1 MPWWGGHA
9 TLARRAIGSIPATPR
24 ARAWNHLLVDEN
36 DPERRISE
44 LERRLSE
51 SQGVEP
57 APMPQPQ
64 SGWPQAAQPQPGF
77 SPQPQGYP
85 GFGQGPQ
92 GYPGF
97 GQGPQPFP
105 PPPSVGPTGDQFGSW
120 PSSFPSPSPGWQGA
134 PQFGRRPWRRARY
147 LVWIL
152 VVLLLVLWPIVKH
165 PFLGLVE
172 RTVDHES
179 TAGQST
185 AQHPATS
192 ALGTPA
198 ACKLFTIDLAK
209 PVLGPD
215 AHVTQNTSGICTY
228 TSSQGFG
235 SVEIS
240 DWPSTKPSGPDL
252 RPVQG
257 LGDEAVFSNNELYV
271 KKGPAGLKILLS
283 DGPFSPGTSDD
294 FDAKRDD
301 AEKAIAQQML
311 AKL

>member
-1 MPWWGGHA
+1 MP
-9 TLARRAIGSIPATPR
+9 TKSIDTVDTRCGP
-24 ARAWNHLLVDEN
+24 WNHLLVDED
-36 DPERRISE
+36 DPEKRISE
-44 LERRLSE
+44 LERRLSD

-57 APMPQPQ
+57 PPMPQPQ
-64 SGWPQAAQPQPGF
+64 SSWPQAAQPQPGF
-77 SPQPQGYP
+77 SSQPQGYP
-85 GFGQGPQ
+85 GL
-92 GYPGF
+92 

-105 PPPSVGPTGDQFGSW
+105 PPPSVSPTGGQFGSW
-120 PSSFPSPSPGWQGA
+120 PSSFPSPTPGYQDA
-134 PQFGRRPWRRARY
+134 PQFGRRPWQRGRY

-152 VVLLLVLWPIVKH
+152 VVPLLVLWPIVKN
-165 PFLGLVE
+165 PVMGFVQG
-172 RTVDHES
+172 TVDHES
-179 TAGQST
+179 SAGQST
-185 AQHPATS
+185 TQPLARS

-198 ACKLFTIDLAK
+198 ACKLFTIDIAK

-215 AHVTQNTSGICTY
+215 THVTQNTSGICMY
-228 TSSQGFG
+228 KSSQGFG

-257 LGDEAVFSNNELYV
+257 LGDEAVFSGDELYV
-271 KKGPAGLKILLS
+271 KKGPAGLKISLS

-294 FDAKRDD
+294 FEAKRDD